1 MNRLENTVSR
11 PTMKQPVRTTTA
23 GLRVLSFLAFP
34 GVSWLYLFESCA
46 RDVQDASRTHHSST
60 TDNRGRC
67 DLRNR
72 PSQTM
77 MGLAVSWLLFF
88 VAFCSSAAATA
99 LARRFPHPVPPLSSS
114 ASALPITAL
123 QCAGGAAAATA
134 TTKPKVALI
143 VNPLTAFVN
152 TIKASRRH
160 LLSAAFGRGL
170 AIFIMYP
177 VDSIKTRVQMGQAN
191 ALRLVSERER
201 EEQVPRQQSEEN
213 SSQHVAALLHVMFLP
228 LY

>member
-1 MNRLENTVSR
+1 MAKR
-11 PTMKQPVRTTTA
+11 QPVRTTTP

-34 GVSWLYLFESCA
+34 GVSWLNLSESCV
-46 RDVQDASRTHHSST
+46 RDVQDTLRTSSINST
-60 TDNRGRC
+60 TDNSGGC

-114 ASALPITAL
+114 SASALPITAL
-123 QCAGGAAAATA
+123 QCAGGAAAAT

-201 EEQVPRQQSEEN
+201 EEQVPRQQTKQN
-213 SSQHVAALLHVMFLP
+213 SSQHLAALLHVMFLP